1 MLFGAHCVWQVPSFI
16 LDCFLGCPHTLQS
29 HKPEPSNPASIT
41 LSVMQGESNM
51 HWSWLDL
58 ACETRYFGDC
68 QVSLW
73 LSTVQTKHD
82 NSQQKQDIS
91 QWNRWWNHT
100 SNWTHL
106 LINSPTHQNFRRL
119 YFSCFRSSRMLEL
132 KWDLLRMHYD
142 HFETCTVASCLCKWL
157 LIDIVHIVH
166 LHQGLAAFG

>member
-1 MLFGAHCVWQVPSFI
+1 MLLPCHVIFYALTLIVNLDYVQTTAIVPYQFFVVLLLHVVWCISCVASTR
-16 LDCFLGCPHTLQS
+16 LHFLGCPHTLQS

-41 LSVMQGESNM
+41 LSVMQGESNL

-58 ACETRYFGDC
+58 ACETRHFGDC

-73 LSTVQTKHD
+73 LLTVQTKHD

-106 LINSPTHQNFRRL
+106 LINSPTHQKFP
-119 YFSCFRSSRMLEL
+119 
-132 KWDLLRMHYD
+132 
-142 HFETCTVASCLCKWL
+142 ETL
-157 LIDIVHIVH
+157 
-166 LHQGLAAFG
+166 F